1 MILNTLFIPVT
12 STASAVNFI
21 EDLKK
26 RTPDSWSDMFA
37 GNLMSQQYFYIKFI
51 IQLSL
56 VTNGISLLDGSHRIM
71 AWLKKWCHNRRQR
84 NSDYKV
90 VWEDDYEF

>member
-12 STASAVNFI
+12 STSTAVAFF
-21 EDLKK
+21 EDIKN
-26 RTPDSWSDMFA
+26 RPPDSWSDMFA

-71 AWLKKWCHNRRQR
+71 AWFKKWWHQR
-84 NSDYKV
+84 KQNNSDYKI
-90 VWEDDYEF
+90 VW